1 MSSRC
6 AVVRGIG
13 EMRKA
18 RDRARRAGRTVSF
31 VPTMG
36 CLHEGHLSLV
46 DLARRHADEV
56 VLSIYVNPA
65 QFGAGEDLDEYPRDL
80 ERDLELAAARGVDVV
95 FAPSDAEMYPEP
107 QTIWVEPTEEM
118 ARRLCGLSRPT
129 HFRGVLT
136 VVLKLFEIVQPDVAV
151 FGRKDYQQA
160 VLIRRMVRELQ
171 LAVRIETA
179 PIVRES
185 DGVAMSSR
193 NEYLTA
199 DGRPAA
205 RALSGALMTVR
216 VAFRAGERSGRV
228 LGEKAR
234 SVMQEAGV
242 RVEYAEIVDADDLS
256 PASEA
261 DRSDICVVAGH
272 VGSTRLIDNL
282 LCSPSA
288 SPPLQFAGVTK

>member
-6 AVVRGIG
+6 AVVQGIG
-13 EMRKA
+13 EMREA

-36 CLHEGHLSLV
+36 YLHEGHLSLV
-46 DLARRHADEV
+46 DVARRHADEV

-95 FAPSDAEMYPEP
+95 FTPSDAEMYPEP
-107 QTIWVEPTEEM
+107 QTIWVEPPEEM
-118 ARRLCGLSRPT
+118 ARRLCGLSRPR

-160 VLIRRMVRELQ
+160 VLIRRMARELQ
-171 LAVRIETA
+171 LPVRIETA

-193 NEYLTA
+193 NGYLTA
-199 DGRPAA
+199 EDRPAA

-216 VAFRAGERSGRV
+216 AAFRAGERSGRV
-228 LGEKAR
+228 LGERAR
-234 SVMQEAGV
+234 NVMQEAGV
-242 RVEYAEIVDADDLS
+242 LVEYAEIVDADDLS

-261 DRSDICVVAGH
+261 GPSDICVVAGH
-272 VGSTRLIDNL
+272 VGSTRLIDNAPL
-282 LCSPSA
+282 AGSCSLDDSEE
-288 SPPLQFAGVTK
+288 

>member
-1 MSSRC
+1 
-6 AVVRGIG
+6 
-13 EMRKA
+13 
-18 RDRARRAGRTVSF
+18 
-31 VPTMG
+31 MG

-272 VGSTRLIDNL
+272 VGSTRLIDNAPL
-282 LCSPSA
+282 AGSCSLDDPEE
-288 SPPLQFAGVTK
+288 

>member
-1 MSSRC
+1 MRSRC
-6 AVVRGIG
+6 AVVRAIG
-13 EMRKA
+13 EMREA

-36 CLHEGHLSLV
+36 CLHDGHLSLV

-65 QFGAGEDLDEYPRDL
+65 QFGAGEDLDEYPRNL

-95 FAPSDAEMYPEP
+95 FTPSDAEMYPEP
-107 QTIWVEPTEEM
+107 QTIWVEPPEEM

-136 VVLKLFEIVQPDVAV
+136 VVLKLFEIVQPDMAV

-199 DGRPAA
+199 AGRPAA
-205 RALSGALMTVR
+205 RAVSGALMAVR
-216 VAFRAGERSGRV
+216 AAFRAGERSGSV

-272 VGSTRLIDNL
+272 VGRTRLIDNAPL
-282 LCSPSA
+282 AGSCSLDGPEE
-288 SPPLQFAGVTK
+288 

>member
-1 MSSRC
+1 
-6 AVVRGIG
+6 
-13 EMRKA
+13 MREA

-46 DLARRHADEV
+46 DLARCHADEV

-95 FAPSDAEMYPEP
+95 FTPSDAEIYPEP
-107 QTIWVEPTEEM
+107 QTVWVEPPEEM

-160 VLIRRMVRELQ
+160 VLIRRMARELQ

-199 DGRPAA
+199 DGRTAA
-205 RALSGALMTVR
+205 RALSGALMAVR
-216 VAFRAGERSGRV
+216 AAFRAGERSGRV

-272 VGSTRLIDNL
+272 AGSTRLIDNAPL
-282 LCSPSA
+282 AGSCSLDDPEE
-288 SPPLQFAGVTK
+288 

>member
-1 MSSRC
+1 
-6 AVVRGIG
+6 
-13 EMRKA
+13 
-18 RDRARRAGRTVSF
+18 
-31 VPTMG
+31 MG

-136 VVLKLFEIVQPDVAV
+136 VVLKLFEIVQPNVAV

-216 VAFRAGERSGRV
+216 AAFRAGERSGRV

-272 VGSTRLIDNL
+272 VGSTRLIDNAPL
-282 LCSPSA
+282 AGSCSLDDPEE
-288 SPPLQFAGVTK
+288 

>member
-1 MSSRC
+1 
-6 AVVRGIG
+6 
-13 EMRKA
+13 MRMA

-216 VAFRAGERSGRV
+216 AAFRAGERSGRV

-261 DRSDICVVAGH
+261 DRSDICIVAGH
-272 VGSTRLIDNL
+272 VDSTRLIDNAPL
-282 LCSPSA
+282 AGSCSLDDPEE
-288 SPPLQFAGVTK
+288 

>member
-1 MSSRC
+1 M
-6 AVVRGIG
+6 RGIG

-80 ERDLELAAARGVDVV
+80 ERDLELAADRGVDVV
-95 FAPSDAEMYPEP
+95 FAPSDAEIYPEP

-136 VVLKLFEIVQPDVAV
+136 VVLKLFEIVQPNVAV

-193 NEYLTA
+193 NECLTA

-216 VAFRAGERSGRV
+216 AAFRAGERSGMV

-272 VGSTRLIDNL
+272 VGSTRLIDNAPL
-282 LCSPSA
+282 AGSCSLDDPEE
-288 SPPLQFAGVTK
+288 